1 MQTLDVNPAMQ
12 RLPWNRPHTM
22 EHRFGRRFPC
32 GTHVTVSAGAGIAGG
47 GRLLNVSLSGA
58 YIQTVVD
65 LPLFGLVVVKKA
77 CADERAI
84 DLFASVVRKDARGV
98 GVEWCETPAR
108 SICQTL
114 GCARPCAAAADRL

>member
-1 MQTLDVNPAMQ
+1 MQTLDVYPATQ

-22 EHRFGRRFPC
+22 EHRFGRRFTC
-32 GTHVTVSAGAGIAGG
+32 GTNVTVSAGAGIAGG

-58 YIQTVVD
+58 YIQTTVD
-65 LPLFGLVVVKKA
+65 LPLFGLVAVEKA
-77 CADERAI
+77 CGPERAV
-84 DLFASVVRKDARGV
+84 DLFASVVRKDADGV

-114 GCARPCAAAADRL
+114 GCARPCHSASGD